1 MRRGIFI
8 GAAAML
14 ILVLVAAAAGAQ
26 THLSVRH
33 ASPDEVV
40 IESSTGDDA
49 TLPLASANQAGLM
62 STKHVE
68 ELERARRQV
77 PDDVVVGGHYIEGEQ
92 ITLYTSFGD
101 TIIIPVQT
109 PVPTLYTVYWGKFTD
124 QTGAQYATAFADD
137 STADVQVVT
146 TTANQDKT
154 QSATLSGFTTSGAG
168 YSVCAYPTALGG
180 RPTSVMSSGFGGPCG
195 TMNNLT
201 VDKGTAQI
209 DGVEYRIWRS
219 ANQLLERWF
228 AIPFTLRFTP
238 GG

>member
-77 PDDVVVGGHYIEGEQ
+77 PDDVRTQKKRVREALRRYSIALQPGE
-92 ITLYTSFGD
+92 
-101 TIIIPVQT
+101 
-109 PVPTLYTVYWGKFTD
+109 TD
-124 QTGAQYATAFADD
+124 LAE
-137 STADVQVVT
+137 S
-146 TTANQDKT
+146 
-154 QSATLSGFTTSGAG
+154 
-168 YSVCAYPTALGG
+168 
-180 RPTSVMSSGFGGPCG
+180 
-195 TMNNLT
+195 
-201 VDKGTAQI
+201 
-209 DGVEYRIWRS
+209 
-219 ANQLLERWF
+219 ERKERRK
-228 AIPFTLRFTP
+228 A
-238 GG
+238 